1 MIYADNAATT
11 QIDQE
16 VLDSMLDYLKG
27 NYGNS
32 SSPHLYG
39 RKAKE
44 ALVKARETIAK
55 IINCA
60 PNEIFFTSGGSE
72 SITQAILSAAAW
84 GESHNKKHIISSSIE
99 HPAVLNTLL
108 SLKEKGFKIDLV
120 KPDSNGVIDYK
131 IIESLINNDTAL
143 VSIMYANNEIGTIQ
157 PIQKIG
163 CICRNKGILFH
174 SDCVQA
180 IAHLNIDV
188 KRDNLDMISFSAHK
202 FHGPK
207 GIGILYCKKT
217 FALTP
222 LIYGGAQERGKRGGT
237 ENIASIVAMA
247 KALEIQSNNLVQ
259 NELKIQR
266 IRDSLENKLLTIE
279 NSHINGDRQSR
290 LCNIIN
296 IRFDKVEAE
305 TLLLLLDKKNIY
317 VSSGSACSSGSIE
330 PSHVLMNLNLSKE
343 EANSSIRISLSK
355 FNSDED
361 VTTIYSEIK
370 EIVNY
375 IRSFN

>member
-16 VLDSMLDYLKG
+16 VLDSMLNYLKG
-27 NYGNS
+27 DYGNS
-32 SSPHLYG
+32 SSPHLFG

-44 ALVKARETIAK
+44 ALLKARETIAK

-72 SITQAILSAAAW
+72 SITQAILSAASW
-84 GESHNKKHIISSSIE
+84 GENHNKKHIISSSIE

-108 SLKEKGFKIDLV
+108 SLEENGFKIDLV
-120 KPDSNGVIDYK
+120 KPNNRGIVDYK
-131 IIESLINNDTAL
+131 KIKSLINNDTAL

-157 PIQKIG
+157 PIQEIG
-163 CICRNKGILFH
+163 YICRKKGVLFH

-180 IAHLNIDV
+180 ISHLDIDV
-188 KRDNLDMISFSAHK
+188 NRDNLDMISFSAHK

-207 GIGILYCKKT
+207 GVGVLYCKKT

-259 NELKIQR
+259 NELKIKR
-266 IRDSLENKLLTIE
+266 IRDFLENKLLTIE
-279 NSHINGDRQSR
+279 DSHINGDRQSR
-290 LCNIIN
+290 LSSIIN

-317 VSSGSACSSGSIE
+317 VSTGSACSSGSIE
-330 PSHVLMNLNLSKE
+330 PSHVLMNLDLSKE
-343 EANSSIRISLSK
+343 EANCSIRISLSK
-355 FNSDED
+355 YNSDEE
-361 VTTIYSEIK
+361 VATIFSEIK